1 MASGTFFRDSLHS
14 IIVKFWG
21 DNLDLNFRI
30 GLFKVKQEY
39 ISNHTTSRF
48 NSMWFSN
55 ALLFCLTLTLYGQ
68 KGPCPPPIPYNLRKK
83 FFSTLFG
90 VFYVLTCHLFAFYKF

>member
-1 MASGTFFRDSLHS
+1 MASGTFFRNSLHS
-14 IIVKFWG
+14 ITGKFWG
-21 DNLDLNFRI
+21 DNLDINFRI

-55 ALLFCLTLTLYGQ
+55 VLRFCLSLTFYGSHVDYQ
-68 KGPCPPPIPYNLRKK
+68 
-83 FFSTLFG
+83 F
-90 VFYVLTCHLFAFYKF
+90 